1 MQDEFVKQYE
11 HSWRVFEKIVE
22 AFDEETWLHTGRKS
36 YTPARIAFHI
46 LKAVQYY
53 IEDKTIT
60 HFASGI
66 QFEDEWDETG
76 EGQLPT
82 QDDVLSCIRYLR
94 EKTAF
99 WLIGMDF
106 EGKNTKFEWAG
117 KTKMGVAIFLLRH
130 SLFHLGEL
138 SSLLS
143 EAKSGDVD
151 DYFANA

>member
-22 AFDEETWLHTGRKS
+22 AFDEGTWLHTGRKS
-36 YTPARIAFHI
+36 YTPTRVAFHI

-53 IEDKTIT
+53 IEDSTIT
-60 HFASGI
+60 HFASGKR
-66 QFEDEWDETG
+66 FDDEWGETDEG
-76 EGQLPT
+76 DLPT
-82 QDDVLSCIRYLR
+82 RDDVLSCIRDLR
-94 EKTAF
+94 EKTES
-99 WLIGMDF
+99 WLDDMDF

-117 KTKMGVAIFLLRH
+117 ETKMGVAIFLLRH
-130 SLFHLGEL
+130 TLFHLGEL
-138 SSLLS
+138 RGLLS